1 MPDKIQVLLVDDKKL
16 IRQGLRLLLSGDS
29 RLEIIGE
36 AGNGKEALVF
46 CQTQRVDLVLMD
58 IRMPEM
64 DGREA
69 TLRIKE
75 QFPNIEILILTTF
88 SDMEYIKEAMR
99 NGAKGYL
106 LKDSSPEL
114 IQESI
119 VAVSSGSVVVHPDV
133 ADKLLQEDQ
142 TVQAKMPID
151 AMPYDEELNES
162 ELEIIKLLASGHNN
176 KEIAEQ
182 VYLSE
187 GTIKN
192 RISILLQKLDLRDRT
207 QLAIFAWKHG
217 LL

>member
-1 MPDKIQVLLVDDKKL
+1 MPDKIQVLLVDDEKL

-36 AGNGKEALVF
+36 AGNGKEALAF

-142 TVQAKMPID
+142 TVQAQMPID

>member
-1 MPDKIQVLLVDDKKL
+1 MPDKIQVLLVDDEKL

-36 AGNGKEALVF
+36 AGNGKEALAF

-142 TVQAKMPID
+142 KVQAKMLID
-151 AMPYDEELNES
+151 AMPYDEALNES

>member
-1 MPDKIQVLLVDDKKL
+1 MPDKIQVLLVDDEKL

-36 AGNGKEALVF
+36 AGNGKEALAF

-151 AMPYDEELNES
+151 AMPYDEALNES